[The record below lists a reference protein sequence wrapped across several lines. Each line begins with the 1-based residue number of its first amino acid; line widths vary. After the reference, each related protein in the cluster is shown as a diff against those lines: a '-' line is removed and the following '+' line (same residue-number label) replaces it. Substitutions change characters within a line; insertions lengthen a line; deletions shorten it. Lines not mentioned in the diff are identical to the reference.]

1 MIYYVATSLAFQYI
15 HIKQNVLD
23 NIPVRWYRL
32 TAQILLHI

>member
-23 NIPVRWYRL
+23 NIRYGD
-32 TAQILLHI
+32 TA